1 MATVFLDHPLL
12 LAVCLFVFLMSVV
25 ETGFRL
31 AVLTG
36 ANLDDD
42 SREQIA
48 ASRDSLGILLS
59 FMLGFTLAMALPRFD
74 LRKHLVMEEA
84 NAIGTTSLRAG
95 LLPEPQRSQVR
106 VLLLQYV
113 QVRHAY
119 SQAPP
124 GEREIA
130 TTIDRTKSLQ
140 SALWQKAEEAA
151 RQSPTAVTAQFVTS
165 LNETIDLSEK
175 RLSALENRI
184 PATIWLM
191 LLLIALMTCF
201 TFGYW
206 QRKRFWLVAVVS
218 PLMIAIVM
226 GLIADLDCSRSGFLR
241 VDLRSLERVAQDLRN
256 APSTSPEA
264 PPDSR

>member
-1 MATVFLDHPLL
+1 VFLDHPLL
-12 LAVCLFVFLMSVV
+12 LAVCLFLFLMSVV

-42 SREQIA
+42 SREPIA

-95 LLPEPQRSQVR
+95 LGPEPQRSQVR
-106 VLLLQYV
+106 ALLLQYV
-113 QVRHAY
+113 QVRQAY
-119 SQAPP
+119 SQAGPRRT
-124 GEREIA
+124 G
-130 TTIDRTKSLQ
+130 IDNNDRSQALQ
-140 SALWQKAEEAA
+140 SSWRQKTEEAA
-151 RQSPTAVTAQFVTS
+151 RQSPT
-165 LNETIDLSEK
+165 LDTIDLSEK
-175 RLSALENRI
+175 RLTALENRI
-184 PATIWLM
+184 PATIWLKP
-191 LLLIALMTCF
+191 LLIALMTCS

-206 QRKRFWLVAVVS
+206 QRKRFWLVAVAS

-226 GLIADLDCSRSGFLR
+226 GLIANLENSRSGFLR
-241 VDLRSLERVAQDLRN
+241 VDLRSLERLDLRSLPL
-256 APSTSPEA
+256 ASPNTL
-264 PPDSR
+264 

>member
-1 MATVFLDHPLL
+1 MTNMFLDHPFL
-12 LAVCLFVFLMSVV
+12 LAMCLFVFLMAVV
-25 ETGFRL
+25 DTGFRL

-74 LRKHLVMEEA
+74 LRKHLLMEEA
-84 NAIGTTSLRAG
+84 NAIAARFAHSSCNMF
-95 LLPEPQRSQVR
+95 RSATPIR
-106 VLLLQYV
+106 
-113 QVRHAY
+113 RR
-119 SQAPP
+119 PP
-124 GEREIA
+124 GEREMA

-151 RQSPTAVTAQFVTS
+151 RQSPTAMTAQFVTS

-175 RLSALENRI
+175 RLTALENRI
-184 PATIWLM
+184 PKTIWLM

-226 GLIADLDCSRSGFLR
+226 GLIADLDSSRSGFLR
-241 VDLRSLERVAQDLRN
+241 GDLRSLERVAQDLGN
-256 APSTSPEA
+256 APSTSPDA
-264 PPDSR
+264 LPHSR